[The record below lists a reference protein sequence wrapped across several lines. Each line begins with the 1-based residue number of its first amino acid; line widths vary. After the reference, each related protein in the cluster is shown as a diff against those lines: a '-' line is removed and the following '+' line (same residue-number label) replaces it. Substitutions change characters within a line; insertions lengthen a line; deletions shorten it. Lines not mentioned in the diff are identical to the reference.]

1 MYKEMKMLSNKSDLK
16 ESEET
21 KMARFLNGLNQD
33 IQDMVELQKHEN
45 LEKMFDQA
53 MKVERQLKRRHM
65 YQKYTSQN
73 SSKEKS

>member
-1 MYKEMKMLSNKSDLK
+1 MLSNKSDLK